1 MKKKQQFITAE
12 PASVFGEVP
21 EEIVADPTLSTLY
34 LKGYS
39 DKRERFEL
47 AQRAGEDAE
56 PVSHRFHFVRHTG
69 EAKRTAEFRAQGYRP
84 VVWDD
89 LVDADGNMLEN
100 DYGIDL
106 TETPAAEKAP
116 DGTVVAGDLQLMA
129 VPASIAAGIAARH
142 ANLVQSQLDAG
153 ESSSGRITVTEQSR
167 DVPLD

>member
-1 MKKKQQFITAE
+1 MRKKKQFITAG

-34 LKGYS
+34 IKGYS

-47 AQRAGEDAE
+47 AQRNGEQGE

-84 VVWDD
+84 LMWDEC
-89 LVDADGNMLEN
+89 VDADGNFKEN

-116 DGTVVAGDLQLMA
+116 DGTIIAGDLQLMA
-129 VPASIAAGIAARH
+129 VPAPVAAGIAKRH
-142 ANLVQSQLDAG
+142 ANLVESQLDAG
-153 ESSSGRITVTEQSR
+153 QSSGARITITEQSR
-167 DVPLD
+167 DVPL